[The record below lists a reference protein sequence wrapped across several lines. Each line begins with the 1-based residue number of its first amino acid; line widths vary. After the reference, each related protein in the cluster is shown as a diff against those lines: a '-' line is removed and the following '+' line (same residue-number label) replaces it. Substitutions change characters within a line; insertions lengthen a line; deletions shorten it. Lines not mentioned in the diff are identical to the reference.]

1 MAHTQT
7 RSSGLFTGLVLI
19 SVGVLLL
26 LHTYGHLDLGEF
38 FTRWWP
44 LLIIFWG
51 VVKLYERT
59 VGRRFGGSGGAIT
72 GGEVFLVFAMLAL
85 LGMVVAVEYTKGKI
99 GDTVPGL
106 SGDNYSFDLDVS
118 PKTIPAKA
126 PVLVRTTAGD
136 VTVRASE
143 DTEIR
148 VSAKKNVR
156 TWTET
161 EASRM
166 AKPVAVEIK
175 QNGNGYEVQPSGFN
189 PSSGRIGV
197 DLDVAVPKQSAV
209 SVKTEK
215 GDVTVS
221 DMGSNVSI
229 VDHSGDA
236 DVHSTNGDVTLEMGK
251 GDAKVEDT
259 KGDVKISGKGGE
271 IEVNNASGSLTVSG
285 DFYGPVRA
293 DRVSRG
299 VRMNS
304 TRTDLTV
311 SSLSGHL
318 EAGSGNL
325 ELVDAGGNVDLRTRD
340 TEVNVENPG
349 GKLNIEN
356 RNAETTVRF
365 SSLPKDD
372 VQITNSSAGI
382 SLSLPGSSS
391 FEIQADCR
399 NCDIESEFSS
409 LSATKTESGDSH
421 LTGKYGSGKGPK
433 IILKTS
439 YGNIELQRTAATA
452 PVPPKPPA
460 PLAAPHEIPPATEQ

>member
-1 MAHTQT
+1 MAATQT

-26 LHTYGHLDLGEF
+26 LHTYGHLDLGDF

-59 VGRRFGGSGGAIT
+59 VGRRFGASGAIT

-85 LGMVVAVEYTKGKI
+85 LGVVVAVEYGQRAL
-99 GDTVPGL
+99 GGRFHEL
-106 SGDNYSFDLDVS
+106 SGDNYSFDLDVA
-118 PKTIPAKA
+118 PKTIPPKA
-126 PVLVRTTAGD
+126 PVLVRTAHGD

-143 DTEIR
+143 DAEIR
-148 VSAKKNVR
+148 ISAKKNVR
-156 TWTET
+156 TWGES
-161 EASRM
+161 EASRI
-166 AKPVAVEIK
+166 AQPITVEIS
-175 QNGNGYEVQPSGFN
+175 QNGAGYEVHPSGFDPSN
-189 PSSGRIGV
+189 PRIGV
-197 DLDVAVPKQSAV
+197 DLDVAVPKKSPL

-221 DMGSNVSI
+221 DMGSSVSV
-229 VDHSGDA
+229 VDKSGDVE
-236 DVHSTNGDVTLEMGK
+236 VHSTDGDVTLEMQK
-251 GDAKVEDT
+251 GDAKIEDT
-259 KGDVKISGKGGE
+259 KGDVKVSGKGGE
-271 IEVNNASGSLTVSG
+271 IEANNASGSLTVSG

-293 DRVSRG
+293 DRVSKG

-340 TEVNVENPG
+340 TEVSVENPG

-356 RNAETTVRF
+356 RNAQTTVRF
-365 SSLPKDD
+365 SSAPKDD

-382 SLSLPGSSS
+382 SLTLPSSAS

-409 LSATKTESGDSH
+409 LNVTKTEGGDSH
-421 LTGKYGSGKGPK
+421 LTGKNGTGKGPK

-439 YGNIELQRTAATA
+439 YGDIELQRSAAA
-452 PVPPKPPA
+452 VPAPPKPPA
-460 PLAAPHEIPPATEQ
+460 PPAEPRELPPATEQ